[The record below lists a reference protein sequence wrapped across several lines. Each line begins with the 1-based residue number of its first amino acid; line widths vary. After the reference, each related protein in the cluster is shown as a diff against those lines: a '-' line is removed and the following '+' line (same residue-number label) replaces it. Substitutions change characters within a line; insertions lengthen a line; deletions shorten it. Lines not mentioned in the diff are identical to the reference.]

1 MKNLGTAMV
10 MHICNPSYPGGEMGK
25 STFHTSLNKK
35 VFEKM
40 SRHGGGGL

>member
-1 MKNLGTAMV
+1 MV

-35 VFEKM
+35 VSGTVFEKM
-40 SRHGGGGL
+40 SWHGGGGL